1 LYLEKKKGGKMERDR
16 GLERMVQAGVQADW
30 TQEQAELIVQVMLV
44 RAKEQSSLEIVE
56 KAKD

>member
-1 LYLEKKKGGKMERDR
+1 MERDR